1 MLTFGEVTKCNNCF
15 DNYNN
20 YINFCEENFLRKN
33 FFVTFLFFCN
43 FDPISHKFMS
53 QKALTVYV
61 DTIINLG
68 KTAKRR
74 KFAKINIRKKCLKH
88 NSLHC

>member
-1 MLTFGEVTKCNNCF
+1 
-15 DNYNN
+15 
-20 YINFCEENFLRKN
+20 
-33 FFVTFLFFCN
+33 
-43 FDPISHKFMS
+43 MS

-88 NSLHC
+88 NSLHCLKKLTKSQLNRESALTKT